1 MLHRLTLAALLA
13 LSVPAPLL
21 AQDTAA
27 TETTAPEMET
37 FTVEGPLALDTVLAR
52 VGETEITL
60 GHVVAAHME
69 APQPY
74 NQMPMAQIAGP
85 LLQQLIQQEE
95 LSQQFE
101 GETPAAT
108 RYMLDNTERRIVATD
123 AMMQH
128 LNETLTDERI
138 QAAYDEAYPDDASGP
153 VEYHAAHILVET
165 EEEAQAIIE
174 QLDGGAEFAQLA
186 RDESTGPSGPNGG
199 DLGWFT
205 PDRMVAE
212 FSQAVEAMEPG
223 EVSAPVQTQFGW
235 HVIKLEETRQRKP
248 SLDEVRE
255 ELTAELQQSES
266 AAYLDELTA
275 NSDASIAELGDL
287 DLGNQAMMP
296 LYMEMQE

>member
-74 NQMPMAQIAGP
+74 NQMPMAQIADP

-174 QLDGGAEFAQLA
+174 QLNDGAEFAQLA

-248 SLDEVRE
+248 SLDEVRQ

>member
-1 MLHRLTLAALLA
+1 MMP
-13 LSVPAPLL
+13 PAPSNTTLPIFWSKPRKRPRPL
-21 AQDTAA
+21 SSSWTAA
-27 TETTAPEMET
+27 PSS
-37 FTVEGPLALDTVLAR
+37 PSWR
-52 VGETEITL
+52 
-60 GHVVAAHME
+60 
-69 APQPY
+69 
-74 NQMPMAQIAGP
+74 
-85 LLQQLIQQEE
+85 
-95 LSQQFE
+95 
-101 GETPAAT
+101 AT
-108 RYMLDNTERRIVATD
+108 R
-123 AMMQH
+123 
-128 LNETLTDERI
+128 
-138 QAAYDEAYPDDASGP
+138 
-153 VEYHAAHILVET
+153 
-165 EEEAQAIIE
+165 
-174 QLDGGAEFAQLA
+174 
-186 RDESTGPSGPNGG
+186 STGPSGLNGG

-248 SLDEVRE
+248 SLDEVRQ

>member
-95 LSQQFE
+95 LSQQFD

-248 SLDEVRE
+248 SLDEVRQ

-275 NSDASIAELGDL
+275 NSDASIAELGEL

>member
-1 MLHRLTLAALLA
+1 
-13 LSVPAPLL
+13 
-21 AQDTAA
+21 
-27 TETTAPEMET
+27 
-37 FTVEGPLALDTVLAR
+37 
-52 VGETEITL
+52 
-60 GHVVAAHME
+60 
-69 APQPY
+69 
-74 NQMPMAQIAGP
+74 
-85 LLQQLIQQEE
+85 
-95 LSQQFE
+95 
-101 GETPAAT
+101 
-108 RYMLDNTERRIVATD
+108 
-123 AMMQH
+123 MQH

-248 SLDEVRE
+248 SLDEVRQ

-275 NSDASIAELGDL
+275 NSDASIAELGEL

>member
-248 SLDEVRE
+248 SLDEVRQ